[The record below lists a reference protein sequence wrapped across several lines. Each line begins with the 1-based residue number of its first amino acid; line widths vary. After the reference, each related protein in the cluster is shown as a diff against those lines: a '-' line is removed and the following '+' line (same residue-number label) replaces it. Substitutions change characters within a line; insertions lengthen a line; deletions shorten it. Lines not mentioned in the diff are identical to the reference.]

1 MSTNWSRSR
10 ELLAHASD
18 LSRSAAGLA
27 SASAAAGRHVPPCA
41 EPVCHLAP
49 VPGPNGSRIADAPRL
64 AALLPPGERLAAA
77 AQPPPGDAVLTSQN
91 PAVHPLGFP
100 CPDHSTEIQECHYI
114 MQYSIGSSTTRAV
127 LENVPL
133 SPLMRVQIYQ
143 QLPRGRTPWLK

>member
-1 MSTNWSRSR
+1 MSTGWSRSR
-10 ELLAHASD
+10 ELLAHASE

-27 SASAAAGRHVPPCA
+27 GASAAAGRDVPPCA

-114 MQYSIGSSTTRAV
+114 MQYSNNSTKNMLEAARIGRLTANGP
-127 LENVPL
+127 EA
-133 SPLMRVQIYQ
+133 QA
-143 QLPRGRTPWLK
+143 K